1 MPLITDL
8 DLLRIEP
15 TVFLAAASAGTILLT
30 ATDAAVAGTTLSSA
44 TSDFAAAAID
54 AGHAAIFD
62 GEALEIVSRLS
73 TTELEVSRPRDKNA
87 ADKISPVAA
96 SNKTVKVNSF
106 ARLIERTELDLLAAL
121 GVRDDQPAQPLTA
134 DELINPEPLANVLAL
149 RVLARA
155 FAAAAALDPEDATL
169 ADRAAMYAGQANHA
183 AASVA
188 VLLDLDGDGEAD
200 ATRHLT
206 VAALRRV

>member
-15 TVFLAAASAGTILLT
+15 TVFSAAASAGTNLLT
-30 ATDAAVAGTTLSSA
+30 ATDAAIAGTTLSSA
-44 TSDFAAAAID
+44 SSDFAAAAID
-54 AGHAAIFD
+54 AAHVAIFD
-62 GEALEIVSRLS
+62 GEALEVVSRLS
-73 TTELEVSRPRDKNA
+73 ATELEVSRPRDKSA
-87 ADKISPVAA
+87 TDKISPASA

-106 ARLIERTELDLLAAL
+106 ARLIERTQLDLLQAL
-121 GVRDDQPAQPLTA
+121 GVHDDEQSLPLTA
-134 DELINPEPLANVLAL
+134 DEVINPEPLASVLTL

-155 FAAAAALDPEDATL
+155 FAAAAALDPDDATL
-169 ADRAAMYAGQANHA
+169 AGRAALYAAQANHA

-200 ATRHLT
+200 ATRRLS
-206 VAALRRV
+206 VAALRRL